1 MIGGNVDAELVS
13 IGTELLLGQI
23 VDTNATWIAQRL
35 AESGINVYF
44 KTTVGDNR
52 ERITGV
58 IEDALNRVDVVL
70 TTGGL
75 GPTVD
80 DMTREAVADAVGRE
94 IVRNEELVNHIRDIF
109 RRWGREA
116 GENNLRQ
123 ANLPEGAVVL
133 PNPIGTAPGFRVEYN
148 GKHVIAMPGVPREMK
163 RMMEEQVLPFL
174 RERAGD
180 DVVIKVRV
188 LHTIAIG
195 ESSVDDRIA
204 DLMTS
209 SNPTV
214 GLSAHTGQVDVR
226 ITARAPGEREADMMI
241 AQVEQKVRSRLGD
254 YIYGADDVTIERV
267 IGDMLSERGE
277 TLALVETNTGGRI
290 ARRLNQC
297 TADVLVFSDVEPP
310 EQPHEEA
317 VREATERLR
326 TTCDAT
332 WGLVIQGTAG
342 ADEGTYGENLGETV
356 VAVAGPNGI
365 VSGSHGIGGQDEH
378 SLGWIANRSLDL
390 LRRQLLEYE

>member
-1 MIGGNVDAELVS
+1 MDAELVT

-35 AESGINVYF
+35 ADAGINLYF

-52 ERITGV
+52 RRAAEV
-58 IEDALNRVDVVL
+58 IENALNRVDVVL

-80 DMTREAVADAVGRE
+80 DMTREAIADAVGRE
-94 IVRNEELVNHIRDIF
+94 LVRDEELVAHIREIF
-109 RRWGREA
+109 LRWGREA

-133 PNPIGTAPGFRVEYN
+133 PNPIGTAPGFRVEHD

-209 SNPTV
+209 SNPTI
-214 GLSAHTGQVDVR
+214 GLGAHTGQVDVR
-226 ITARAPGEREADMMI
+226 ITARAPGDHEADMMI
-241 AQVEQKVRSRLGD
+241 AQLEHTVRSRLGD
-254 YIYGADDVTIERV
+254 YIYGADEDTIESV
-267 IGDMLSERGE
+267 IADMLAARGE
-277 TLALVETNTGGRI
+277 RLALVETNTGGQI
-290 ARRLNQC
+290 ASRLEQYDASVLACSEVQSAVQPQENETRDSAERVRKSAG
-297 TADVLVFSDVEPP
+297 TA
-310 EQPHEEA
+310 
-317 VREATERLR
+317 
-326 TTCDAT
+326 
-332 WGLVIQGTAG
+332 WGLVIHGTAG
-342 ADEGTYGENLGETV
+342 ADEGTYGENQGETV
-356 VAVAGPNGI
+356 VAVAGPDG
-365 VSGSHGIGGQDEH
+365 VTSRSYHIGGQDEH
-378 SLGWIANRSLDL
+378 SLGWIANRSLNL
-390 LRRQLLEYE
+390 LRRQLLECE